1 MIGKG
6 QYNIPQCQNRMTT
19 EERKEARRRDIYT
32 YKCSHMI
39 RRQQSWKNQHPP
51 TRTGV
56 EKKKRKEKKRKEKE
70 NKIKV
75 KLRKEETKI
84 VSMAK
89 KERRQ

>member
-19 EERKEARRRDIYT
+19 EEKKEARRRDIYT
-32 YKCSHMI
+32 YKRSHVI
-39 RRQQSWKNQHPP
+39 RRQQSWKNQHTP

-56 EKKKRKEKKRKEKE
+56 EKRKEKKKKGKKE

>member
-19 EERKEARRRDIYT
+19 EEKKEARRRDIYT
-32 YKCSHMI
+32 YKRSHVI
-39 RRQQSWKNQHPP
+39 RRQQSWKNQHTP

-56 EKKKRKEKKRKEKE
+56 EKRKEKKKKGKKE

-89 KERRQ
+89 KKRRQ

>member
-19 EERKEARRRDIYT
+19 EERKEARRGGIYT
-32 YKCSHMI
+32 YKRSHVI
-39 RRQQSWKNQHPP
+39 RRQQSWKNQHTP

-56 EKKKRKEKKRKEKE
+56 EKRKGKKRKENKI
-70 NKIKV
+70 KIKV
-75 KLRKEETKI
+75 KLREEETKI